1 MLKETLEHRRYLV
14 SSKKVK
20 RSGFEVMCGAVL
32 EPAGF
37 EYEPYSVQYVVHHGY
52 TPDFMYEVRGDYR
65 VLVECKGWFRPGDR
79 HKYKAIRDS
88 LARDDK
94 RDWPEQELVFLL
106 YAPKKKVSKGAQLT
120 MAGWCDKEGLKHFSS
135 PTEVVEYVN
144 GLQ

>member
-1 MLKETLEHRRYLV
+1 MSDMRG
-14 SSKKVK
+14 K
-20 RSGFEVMCGAVL
+20 RSKFELVCSEVL

-37 EYEPYSVQYVVHHGY
+37 EYEPCPFEYIVERKY
-52 TPDFMYEVRGDYR
+52 TPDFLHKD

-79 HKYKAIRDS
+79 QKYKAIRDS